1 MLVINTNIEEYVPTG
16 SVHCESCGE
25 VCLESR
31 SASSAVTSVFLP
43 SFSPA
48 TMLEQPTQYA
58 SQKAHTNMS
67 SYAALSS
74 SETRASAH
82 DLAPDEDSDDE
93 FIYPGAADDANGASP
108 MNVTLSSQGSPSE
121 ATSSEESPPE
131 PERPPERAADEQPSA
146 PVPASSLTTPR
157 PSPAQL
163 EALYAA
169 ASSGDLRLLKNLFRN
184 ALDTAEVEPFAL
196 ANDAST
202 RTGLTALHAASSRGY
217 LDIVMWCK
225 PSMVHSSVLSLTAP
239 VLQWST
245 SAGLCP
251 T

>member
-1 MLVINTNIEEYVPTG
+1 
-16 SVHCESCGE
+16 
-25 VCLESR
+25 
-31 SASSAVTSVFLP
+31 
-43 SFSPA
+43 
-48 TMLEQPTQYA
+48 
-58 SQKAHTNMS
+58 MS
-67 SYAALSS
+67 SYAPLFS

-108 MNVTLSSQGSPSE
+108 TNSTLNSEDSPSE
-121 ATSSEESPPE
+121 ATSSEEPPPE
-131 PERPPERAADEQPSA
+131 PEHPPEHPADVQPSA
-146 PVPASSLTTPR
+146 PVLTSSLTTPR

-184 ALDTAEVEPFAL
+184 ALDTAQVEPFAL

-217 LDIVMWCK
+217 LDIVIWCK
-225 PSMVHSSVLSLTAP
+225 PFLACPSVLSLTIS

-245 SAGLCP
+245 NVELCP